1 MKNKNPNGP
10 YPGRQIFIGTTGTGK
25 PCFAYLVTGRSPGS
39 RERKAKKTGNII
51 RIMPSDSTTPFDP
64 LRHYIAVKYDDSIGL
79 AVITNGIQTEA
90 IFEAYRLS
98 INLKGQ
104 KIATNPELLHNLLEH
119 AEAEPDSY
127 HTPRIA
133 AVIAYG
139 GGIGVPQAVIGTIG
153 IEHEKTEEFY
163 FHSEHKETLSVV
175 STYVGDMDN
184 PKPNVWNSHLFGYEC
199 PAKTPKE
206 LAKHIFEISAAK
218 YEGKDIR
225 VCAVAGVFS
234 NDRWYTSIINAIK

>member
-1 MKNKNPNGP
+1 VKNSNPNGP
-10 YPGRQIFIGTTGTGK
+10 YPGRQIFIGTTCTGK

-39 RERKAKKTGNII
+39 RERKAKTMGNII

-64 LRHYIAVKYDDSIGL
+64 LRHYIAVKYDDKLGL
-79 AVITNGIQTEA
+79 AVVTNGIQTEA

-104 KIATNPELLHNLLEH
+104 IIAEAPELLHNLLSY

-133 AVIAYG
+133 AAIAYG
-139 GGIGVPQAVIGTIG
+139 GGVGVPQAVIGTIG
-153 IEHEKTEEFY
+153 TEHGKTDEIY
-163 FHSEHKETLSVV
+163 LQIADRGTLSVV

-184 PKPNVWNSHLFGYEC
+184 PKPNVWNSNLYRYEC
-199 PAKTPKE
+199 QAETPKE

-218 YEGKDIR
+218 YEGEDIR

-234 NDRWYTSIINAIK
+234 NGRWYTSIINAIK